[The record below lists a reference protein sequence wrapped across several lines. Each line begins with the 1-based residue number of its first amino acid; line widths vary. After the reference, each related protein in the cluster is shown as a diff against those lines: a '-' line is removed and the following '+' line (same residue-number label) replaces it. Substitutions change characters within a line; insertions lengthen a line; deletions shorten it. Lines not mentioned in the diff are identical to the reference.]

1 MDDKGALLKQVEGSA
16 LRNKAYTEASCAA
29 ITRAVAAELADKQGK
44 ITGAAGQVVGFDA
57 AGNAVP
63 QAAPQTGLTQEQG
76 DARYLKLSGGT
87 LTGNLTFSGKEVGVI
102 FYDRALVYDRVAGTL
117 ACILADQIDY
127 ASPDYAPIVCADPT
141 SEFHAANK
149 KYVDDTTK
157 PTGWKPFYAGA
168 TAPSD
173 KTQFWIDTTATTGGL
188 KYWDGPSAKWV
199 TVPVATT

>member
-1 MDDKGALLKQVEGSA
+1 MSKKIVTMEQLLESARQSEALSVQVAQAAQTALNGKQ
-16 LRNKAYTEASCAA
+16 NK
-29 ITRAVAAELADKQGK
+29 L
-44 ITGAAGQVVGFDA
+44 TGAEGQVVGFDA
-57 AGNAVP
+57 EGNPVP
-63 QAAPQTGLTQEQG
+63 QAAPKTGLTQEQG

-87 LTGNLTFSGKEVGVI
+87 LTGNLTFSGKEVGFI

-141 SEFHAANK
+141 SEFHASTKN
-149 KYVDDTTK
+149 YVDNTTK
-157 PTGWKPFYAGA
+157 PTAWKPFYAGA